1 MSHSFFAM
9 KPQVP
14 ELSLYFSTCNCLHIN
29 RNWLLLACI
38 ELFICPMLRRLVLM
52 APPYCFVKSTLSAW
66 NCHSHYKNV
75 SRQEPLTSRLY
86 SDVDMSV
93 LLLTSPP
100 QQGQRWGWGRSKVSI
115 KNKHNTAFDLCVQTQ
130 RCADSL
136 NRRNKRIPVFTK
148 HALLTKHRGKPRARC
163 FAATL
168 ACYVCWLCSCERVSL
183 WPVTCHSYKKVWSR
197 DKVTVNARPS
207 FPQ

>member
-1 MSHSFFAM
+1 MVFSKLCTELNCNNGIGWVSNTNIGRLVKPCRVANWFILAMSHSFFAM

-14 ELSLYFSTCNCLHIN
+14 ELSLYFSTCNCLQIN

-93 LLLTSPP
+93 LLLTPP
-100 QQGQRWGWGRSKVSI
+100 HNRGRGEAEAEAKSALRTNTTQHSICAFRHKDALTAWIDVTNAYLSLQNTLFSQNTGASRGQG
-115 KNKHNTAFDLCVQTQ
+115 
-130 RCADSL
+130 
-136 NRRNKRIPVFTK
+136 
-148 HALLTKHRGKPRARC
+148 ALLR
-163 FAATL
+163 L
-168 ACYVCWLCSCERVSL
+168 
-183 WPVTCHSYKKVWSR
+183 
-197 DKVTVNARPS
+197 
-207 FPQ
+207 